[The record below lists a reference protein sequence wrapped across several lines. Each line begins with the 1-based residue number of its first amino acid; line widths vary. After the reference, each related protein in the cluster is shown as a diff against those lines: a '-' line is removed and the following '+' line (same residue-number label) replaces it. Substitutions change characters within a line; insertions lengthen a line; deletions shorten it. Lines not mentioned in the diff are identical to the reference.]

1 MPRKAKQHSDP
12 DQLPLAMP
20 EKNAAAPAKPTAAP
34 PKPTAAPPKSTA
46 APAET
51 TVAPPRPTAAS
62 PEQEAKVALAR
73 RAKVSAVP
81 GHLKLVFSLDLPRE
95 VAERLVARAIREGK
109 NLDALVAELLAQRP
123 D

>member
-1 MPRKAKQHSDP
+1 MPRKAKQPSDP

-20 EKNAAAPAKPTAAP
+20 VKGTAPPVASAATPAKPTATPAKPAGLPARP
-34 PKPTAAPPKSTA
+34 PGT
-46 APAET
+46 
-51 TVAPPRPTAAS
+51 S

-73 RAKVSAVP
+73 RAKVSAIP

-95 VAERLVARAIREGK
+95 VAERLVTRAIREGK

-123 D
+123 E

>member
-20 EKNAAAPAKPTAAP
+20 VKNPAAPAKPTATPTEPTATP
-34 PKPTAAPPKSTA
+34 ARPTAAPAKATA
-46 APAET
+46 S
-51 TVAPPRPTAAS
+51 PPRPTGAS

-73 RAKVSAVP
+73 RAKMSAIP
-81 GHLKLVFSLDLPRE
+81 GHLKLIFSLDLPRE
-95 VAERLVARAIREGK
+95 VAERLVARAIREGR
-109 NLDALVAELLAQRP
+109 NLDALVAELLAQRS